1 MTHKKEIQDAL
12 NYIEKNLCEE
22 LSLDEIAAA
31 AGFSKFYFH
40 RVFQSETGMPVYD
53 YIRKRRLAGAA
64 VLLRTTGISILDIA
78 VAFCFESQEAF
89 TRAFKRVYH
98 LPPGRYRSAIKDLV
112 MEGASC
118 IIQI

>member
-53 YIRKRRLAGAA
+53 YIRKRRLADWQVQRSFCALRGFLSLILQWLS
-64 VLLRTTGISILDIA
+64 VLNPRKLSREPLSVSIIFRRADIGQQLRI
-78 VAFCFESQEAF
+78 
-89 TRAFKRVYH
+89 
-98 LPPGRYRSAIKDLV
+98 
-112 MEGASC
+112 
-118 IIQI
+118 